1 MARKENVNGNLSKQY
16 QIRQA
21 TRGYSDTVQELTGC
35 NLFRYNHIVLDK
47 YVLGQRLVKEQ
58 EKENEKYIMVQNTIN
73 KYCEQKKAYDAVN
86 ELNLR

>member
-1 MARKENVNGNLSKQY
+1 MAQKGNVHGSLSKQY

-21 TRGYSDTVQELTGC
+21 TRGYIDTAQKLNGF
-35 NLFRYNHIVLDK
+35 NLFRYKHIILDK

-73 KYCEQKKAYDAVN
+73 KYYEQKKAYDAVN
-86 ELNLR
+86 ELNLP